1 MYRRVLLCTRRPVTP
16 GERRRVRV
24 RAISLI
30 IDTGPLLAAIDGK
43 DEQHSVCAEL
53 LGRVREP
60 RIVPAPVLVELD
72 YMVSRELG
80 PEAFPAI
87 LDQVRAED
95 SARMADRLRTYADL
109 RVGFV
114 DAAVL
119 AVVERL
125 REPKLA
131 TLDHRHFPV
140 MRPRHVEALEL
151 LPA

>member
-1 MYRRVLLCTRRPVTP
+1 VGLVL
-16 GERRRVRV
+16 
-24 RAISLI
+24 
-30 IDTGPLLAAIDGK
+30 DTGVVLAA
-43 DEQHSVCAEL
+43 V
-53 LGRVREP
+53 EP
-60 RIVPAPVLVELD
+60 RDDCHRACAALLEGAREERVVPAPILVEVEHLLNMTRQIDTFVRLLEDCRRGAFVVEDLQLAD
-72 YMVSRELG
+72 YARVG
-80 PEAFPAI
+80 DI
-87 LDQVRAED
+87 LT
-95 SARMADRLRTYADL
+95 TYADL

-131 TLDHRHFPV
+131 TLDHRHFSV

>member
-1 MYRRVLLCTRRPVTP
+1 LDRDDADHASCTR
-16 GERRRVRV
+16 
-24 RAISLI
+24 
-30 IDTGPLLAAIDGK
+30 LLSDA
-43 DEQHSVCAEL
+43 
-53 LGRVREP
+53 REA

-72 YMVSRELG
+72 YLASRQRDRLAVTAMLDDIHSGAYEVEDLTPVDYRRVREL
-80 PEAFPAI
+80 
-87 LDQVRAED
+87 LD
-95 SARMADRLRTYADL
+95 TYADL

-119 AVVERL
+119 AIVERL

-131 TLDHRHFPV
+131 TLDHRHFSV